1 MDVSLEEI
9 LIKTSDNLG
18 LPETMACADGF
29 SFKALNA
36 SFSLSSRR
44 PAWRLLASGP

>member
-18 LPETMACADGF
+18 LPETMACADGT
-29 SFKALNA
+29 
-36 SFSLSSRR
+36 REQGTR
-44 PAWRLLASGP
+44 TDRLY